1 MDTKE
6 IEKEVLKNL
15 ISKMHAIMA
24 EGGEDEEIKPS
35 SMSDAIQEASEEASE
50 SKDENQEPETEEAE
64 TEEADEGGKEALKNF
79 IKGKHTVPKSESVT
93 VSVIGLKNPA
103 SGKKMPAKPFPKMKG
118 FK

>member
-50 SKDENQEPETEEAE
+50 SKDENQEPETEE
-64 TEEADEGGKEALKNF
+64 TDEGGKEALKNF